1 MAMGEVVRFNTRAMM
16 MRVAE
21 VTDTQGWG
29 VKVMLGDRVT
39 EELAFWRDNLS
50 RLNGHLM
57 RKEDRVL
64 SVTSIEMYSD
74 ASAYLL
80 GGAQFRGET
89 EVQGT
94 RYQAC
99 LSEEEVVRSS
109 TYRELR
115 AIEDGLRVRGS
126 ELEGHVVRW
135 GCDNWA
141 ASQIV
146 RLGSMKL
153 DCHQVAQRING
164 LVQKYSLQLE
174 PFWLGR
180 ESVQIQVCDY
190 ISKDFDTSDYRLSFE
205 DFLQLAGEFGPFSVD
220 FFASSYSRQFKPF
233 FSKLPCSESAGTDA
247 FSVSWARPQ
256 FGFFHPPVGVV
267 VRVLRYAEQC
277 GASGLLVVP
286 DWQGSLYMVVVRELV
301 ARRMIRM
308 VEKFRPS
315 LESPPWLKSRTFS
328 GVPKF
333 DFVVYMMMFE
343 SADQLLVLDGVMLVR
358 R

>member
-1 MAMGEVVRFNTRAMM
+1 MASFDLRSAYHQVPVNEQYTKYLGFAIELADGRKKYYKYRMLPFGLNDAARVLTKLMRSPLERWRSMGIKCFIHLDDGFKFTSSKEATLEASKVVRDDLMRYGLLISESKCSWGARRVLEWTGFVFDTVSFKLWVPQDKLERAVSKVEGLIRASRALVAVRDLASVAGLIGSLRLAMGEVVRFNTRAMM

-115 AIEDGLRVRGS
+115 AIEEGLRVRGS

-174 PFWLGR
+174 PFWL
-180 ESVQIQVCDY
+180 CT
-190 ISKDFDTSDYRLSFE
+190 DT
-205 DFLQLAGEFGPFSVD
+205 
-220 FFASSYSRQFKPF
+220 
-233 FSKLPCSESAGTDA
+233 
-247 FSVSWARPQ
+247 
-256 FGFFHPPVGVV
+256 
-267 VRVLRYAEQC
+267 
-277 GASGLLVVP
+277 GL
-286 DWQGSLYMVVVRELV
+286 
-301 ARRMIRM
+301 
-308 VEKFRPS
+308 
-315 LESPPWLKSRTFS
+315 
-328 GVPKF
+328 
-333 DFVVYMMMFE
+333 
-343 SADQLLVLDGVMLVR
+343 
-358 R
+358 